1 MPLCALVP
9 IIQDKDWLYG
19 KGNPARGEC
28 GMDIPEI
35 HRLARNVT
43 RYGRVSR
50 EQRLMLPTKTKQ

>member
-35 HRLARNVT
+35 HRLARNYALRACVP
-43 RYGRVSR
+43 GAEVNVAN
-50 EQRLMLPTKTKQ
+50 EN